1 MRNKKLVT
9 DLVLDGL
16 FIGIIAVMGFVP
28 NLGYIR
34 LGPIS
39 ATILPIP
46 VILGGAFLGWKRGL
60 LYGTA
65 FGVTSYLVAITLAA
79 GTDSLFANPILSI
92 APRMV
97 FGALTGLL
105 AGVFLNPKYQNK
117 TRRILAIPFGA
128 LLTLIHSVLVLGTMF
143 LIYPAQIAAI
153 SLALLFVVLAEIGV
167 AMFLTPLLYFAL
179 EKPFAARDLK
189 YSPVEEIESEFKAIV
204 APYFTRALETLINF
218 VNIDSVYDAKT
229 INEKMPY
236 GKGVAQALNFVES
249 LAIKDGLQVKNIDGR
264 AIEIYFGDATK
275 PNIGVFAH
283 ADVVPATGTWK
294 SEPFKAEIREGRLYA
309 RGTSDDKGPGIAAY
323 YAIKALFD
331 HGYIKDYSV
340 RLVIGGDEERGS
352 SCMRYYFHDYK
363 APAPQYG
370 FTPDAEFP
378 LIYGE
383 KAITNF
389 NATKIL
395 PLGPIIHIKGGEA
408 ANSVIDKV
416 LITLPLDEGLLKELD
431 DANVSYSVSK
441 EMVNMTLIIFGKSAH
456 GSLPQLGINA
466 GVLAFKYLGD
476 YYKIKHLQL
485 LAEKFSDPS
494 GKTMDAYLS
503 TPLLGES
510 TYNIGLLSYEEGVL
524 TFTCNFRYPEDV
536 DLTPHLKQLGKTLK
550 MDLKVKSTSKHLL
563 FDPES
568 DFIKTLM
575 DAYTDETGDNGSK
588 PLAIGGG
595 TYAKECPNTVAFG
608 SAFAGRSGD
617 IHSPD
622 EHILIEDFNAQMAI
636 YARAIHYLGTRLCA

>member
-1 MRNKKLVT
+1 MKNRKLVA
-9 DLVLDGL
+9 DLVLDAL

-65 FGVTSYLVAITLAA
+65 FGVTSYLVAITLGA

-92 APRMV
+92 LPRMV
-97 FGALTGLL
+97 FGVLTGIL
-105 AGVFLNPKYQNK
+105 AGVFLNKKYRQNV
-117 TRRILAIPFGA
+117 RRILAIPFGG

-167 AMFLTPLLYFAL
+167 AMFLTPLLFFAL
-179 EKPFAARDLK
+179 EKPFKARTLK
-189 YSPVEEIESEFKAIV
+189 YGQDEEQESEFKLMV
-204 APYFTRALETLINF
+204 APYYTRALETLINF
-218 VNIDSVYDAKT
+218 VNINSVYDAST
-229 INEKMPY
+229 VTAKMPY
-236 GKGVAQALNFVES
+236 GKGVAEALSYIES
-249 LAIKDGLQVKNIDGR
+249 LAAKDGLPVKNIDGR
-264 AIEIYFGDATK
+264 VVEIVFGDITK
-275 PNIGVFAH
+275 PNIGIFAH
-283 ADVVPATGTWK
+283 ADVVPATGAWQ
-294 SEPFKAEIREGRLYA
+294 SEPFKAEIRDGKLYA
-309 RGTSDDKGPGIAAY
+309 RGTSDDKGPAIAAY
-323 YAIKALFD
+323 YAVKALFD
-331 HGYIKDYSV
+331 YGYIKDYSV

-352 SCMRYYFHDYK
+352 SCMRYYFNDYQ

-389 NATKIL
+389 IASKIL
-395 PLGPIIHIKGGEA
+395 PLGPIIHMQGGEA

-416 LITLPLDEGLLKELD
+416 MITLPLDEDLLKELD
-431 DANVSYSVSK
+431 NLSVTYTVIK
-441 EMVNMTLIIFGKSAH
+441 EMVNMTLTIYGKSAH
-456 GSLPQLGINA
+456 GSLPQLGVNA
-466 GVLAFKYLGD
+466 GILAFKYLGD
-476 YYKIKHLQL
+476 FYRIKHLQH

-494 GKTMDAYLS
+494 GKTMDAFLS

-536 DLTPHLKQLGKTLK
+536 ALVPHLKQLAKTLK
-550 MDLKVKSTSKHLL
+550 MELKVKSTSKHLL

-568 DFIKTLM
+568 PFIKTLM
-575 DAYTDETGDNGSK
+575 AAYVDETGDHVSK

-608 SAFAGRSGD
+608 SAFAGRPGD
-617 IHSPD
+617 IHSPN
-622 EHILIEDFNAQMAI
+622 EHVLIADFNAQMAI
-636 YARAIHYLGTRLCA
+636 YARAVHYLGTRLCE